1 MCSGHNDS
9 RCIQRKLPPSGA
21 DLSGSSQKTIV
32 EMLKT
37 NGPVEQ
43 DPTFHLDDNHG
54 EIDVDLT
61 DTRELD
67 QLESGRDM

>member
-1 MCSGHNDS
+1 
-9 RCIQRKLPPSGA
+9 
-21 DLSGSSQKTIV
+21 
-32 EMLKT
+32 MLKT